1 MTQPPDAPDARRSPH
16 PNGDD
21 PLPEIIP
28 RVLDGALRSAGL
40 DISDPKISRAVEV
53 TMMVASGPL
62 PLPPPDILEAYETR
76 FPGLVD
82 RFIGWTEEQ
91 RQHRFA
97 IETERT
103 RREEN
108 RLDRAQI
115 FTASIAVCGLVGATV
130 VGIYGSV
137 IVASIIAIVS
147 IGGPTAAVYLARH
160 HGSDPTTAP
169 AEEKP
174 PSD

>member
-1 MTQPPDAPDARRSPH
+1 MTQPPDDLDAKKPQHPIADEHLPDI
-16 PNGDD
+16 
-21 PLPEIIP
+21 LP

-97 IETERT
+97 NETERN
-103 RREEN
+103 RRDDFEYCWSA
-108 RLDRAQI
+108 D
-115 FTASIAVCGLVGATV
+115 
-130 VGIYGSV
+130 
-137 IVASIIAIVS
+137 
-147 IGGPTAAVYLARH
+147 
-160 HGSDPTTAP
+160 
-169 AEEKP
+169 
-174 PSD
+174 

>member
-1 MTQPPDAPDARRSPH
+1 MTQPPDDPNAKRPAQPIVDEHLPDI
-16 PNGDD
+16 
-21 PLPEIIP
+21 LP

-62 PLPPPDILEAYETR
+62 PLPPPDILEAYEIR

-97 IETERT
+97 NETERT

-115 FTASIAVCGLVGATV
+115 FTASIAVCGLIGATV
-130 VGIYGSV
+130 VGIYGNA
-137 IVASIIAIVS
+137 IVASILAIVS
-147 IGGPTAAVYLARH
+147 VGGPTAAVYLARY
-160 HGSDPTTAP
+160 HGSNQTTSSV
-169 AEEKP
+169 EEKP